1 MKKIKVQQHNSKPV
15 YTPWQNQ
22 EGVFEINTGDFIC
35 RVKTPKGYT
44 TLSKHDTEEKAERAY
59 RDHKLK

>member
-22 EGVFEINTGDFIC
+22 EGVFKTKTGEFIC
-35 RVKTPKGYT
+35 RVKTAEGFST
-44 TLSKHDTEEKAERAY
+44 ISKHVTEELAEAAY
-59 RDHKLK
+59 REHKPR